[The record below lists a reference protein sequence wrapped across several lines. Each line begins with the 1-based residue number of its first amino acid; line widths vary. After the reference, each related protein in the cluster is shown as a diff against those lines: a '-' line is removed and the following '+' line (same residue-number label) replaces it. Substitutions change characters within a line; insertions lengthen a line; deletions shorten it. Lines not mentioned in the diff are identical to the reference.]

1 MCYSVL
7 RAMARC
13 FVANLRRR
21 CQNPKYIWH
30 ITQFCVTLRINAGMN
45 VLIVNTSEKTG
56 GAAIAANRLMH
67 ALTDNGVKVK
77 MLVRDRQTQNMY
89 VNAVPG
95 VLRHKARFVWE
106 RFVIFARNRFSKKH
120 LWDVDIA
127 NVGTD
132 ITRLPEFEWADVIH
146 LHWVNQS
153 FLSWSDIEKIVQS
166 GKKVVWTLHD
176 EWPFTGI
183 CHYTDGCDRYQSHCE
198 DCQFLRGN
206 TSKDISYF
214 LFERKKALYQG
225 INRVTFV
232 GCSNWICERARTSA
246 LLKGRTT
253 ESQIN
258 GCISPCRVVHIPN
271 TIDQTVFCPMDRCE
285 ARRKHGLP
293 LDKKLLLFS
302 SLKVTDKR
310 KGIDYLVEACR
321 QLHCTKPDLDDK
333 IGIVVVG
340 KNTQAI
346 EGLFPYKLYGIDYVK
361 DEALMAALYGAVD
374 AFVTPSLQD
383 NLPNTIV
390 EAMSVGTPC
399 VAFAVGGIPEMIHH
413 KEDGYL
419 ATPPS
424 QGLLADDS
432 LDLAAGIVYVLDNAN
447 NKRLSEAS
455 AHFAAKTYNH
465 SRIAS
470 LYADVY
476 R

>member
-1 MCYSVL
+1 M
-7 RAMARC
+7 
-13 FVANLRRR
+13 
-21 CQNPKYIWH
+21 K
-30 ITQFCVTLRINAGMN
+30 

-67 ALTDNGVKVK
+67 ALTDSGVKVK

-89 VNAVPG
+89 VNVVPG
-95 VLRHKARFVWE
+95 MLCHRIRFVWE
-106 RFVIFARNRFSKKH
+106 RFFVFARNGFSKKH

-127 NVGTD
+127 NVGAD
-132 ITRLPEFEWADVIH
+132 ITELPEFEWADVIH

-153 FLSWSDIEKIVQS
+153 FLSWRDIEKIVKS

-183 CHYTDGCDRYQSHCE
+183 CHYTDGCDKYQTHCE
-198 DCQFLRGN
+198 NCQFLRGN
-206 TSKDISYF
+206 KSKDLAYA
-214 LFERKKALYQG
+214 LFESKKSLYQG
-225 INRVTFV
+225 INRITFV
-232 GCSNWICERARTSA
+232 GCSNWISELARKSA
-246 LLKGRTT
+246 LLKGQTS

-271 TIDQTVFCPMDRCE
+271 TIDMTVFCPLDKGE
-285 ARRKHGLP
+285 ARKKHGLP

-310 KGIDYLVEACR
+310 KGMDYLVEACR
-321 QLHCTKPDLDDK
+321 QLHGNHPEMDDK

-340 KNTQAI
+340 KNTEAI
-346 EGLFPYKLYGIDYVK
+346 EGLFPYRLYGIDYVK
-361 DEALMAALYGAVD
+361 DEHLMAALYGAVD

-399 VAFAVGGIPEMIHH
+399 VAFGVGGIPEMIHH

-419 ATPPS
+419 ANPPAS
-424 QGLLADDS
+424 GILADDS
-432 LDLAAGIVYVLDNAN
+432 ADLASGIMYVLDEAN
-447 NKRLSEAS
+447 NQRLSAAS

-465 SRIAS
+465 GRIAR
-470 LYADVY
+470 LYMDVY